1 MTRRRRWTRD
11 ELIVALELYCR
22 TPFGRMHRSN
32 PEIVRLAEA
41 LGRSPSSVAMK
52 LCNFAS
58 LDPAE
63 RLRGIRGLR
72 GASRADASIFE
83 EYSTD
88 LVSLARAGAEAR
100 ARLGV
105 EEVEEPEGDA
115 PDTVGATEV
124 ERTVMARRVQWFFR
138 ASVLAAYDMTC
149 AISGIGVPELLV
161 ASHIVPWSQ
170 DETRRLDPRNGIA
183 LSALHDR
190 AFDRGLIALDDDL
203 RVLVSARLRS
213 RRPSSI
219 HRVSL
224 LEIEGQPLRPPTRFA
239 PDPEAIRWHREHVF
253 VG

>member
-88 LVSLARAGAEAR
+88 LASLARAGAEAR

-105 EEVEEPEGDA
+105 DEVQERSGDA
-115 PDTVGATEV
+115 PDTIGATEV